1 MNSDFFK
8 IDRFAQFT
16 AWAILIM
23 AFVVCYD
30 QWFYWENQEDY
41 SFGFLVPF
49 FVGYVLYDRW
59 PLIKSYLLGTKEDLV
74 TVEKPGLALNGLALL
89 VILGTIASLI
99 VFMLGGMVLASQG
112 RSNLGSG
119 LIVAGFAGTFLGLA
133 FFAGEKDVKGRIFS
147 LKDRLTFSFLFL
159 FPALVWFIS
168 APMVMFF
175 DSTVKLILLEK
186 VTVIVDW
193 VFTFLG
199 YNLIR
204 EGNILILPDQSTV
217 GVADACSGVRS
228 LTACIFAGTFLSAVF
243 LDRFW
248 KKVLLVSMAMVLA
261 FCTNILRSLF
271 LTAWAYAHGAE
282 AIEGNVHDITG
293 YAVLGITSILLIAML
308 PLFNFKIAPPDD
320 DDDHEDGSLP
330 VNEKEP
336 QHT

>member
-8 IDRFAQFT
+8 IDRFAQFA
-16 AWAILIM
+16 AWAVLVM
-23 AFVVCYD
+23 ALVVCYD

-59 PLIKSYLLGTKEDLV
+59 PLIKSYLLGTKADLEIV
-74 TVEKPGLALNGLALL
+74 ASPGPVFRAFSAL
-89 VILGTIASLI
+89 VVLGTIFSLL
-99 VFMLGGMVLASQG
+99 VFMLGGMILASQG

-133 FFAGEKDVKGRIFS
+133 YFSGEKDVNGRVLS
-147 LKDRLTFSFLFL
+147 LKARLTFALLFL

-186 VTVIVDW
+186 VTAIVDW

-248 KKVLLVSMAMVLA
+248 KKVLLVIMAMILA

-271 LTAWAYAHGAE
+271 LTAWAYANGAQ
-282 AIEGNVHDITG
+282 AIEGTVHDVTG
-293 YAVLGITSILLIAML
+293 YAVLGLTSILLIAML
-308 PLFNFKIAPPDD
+308 PLFNFKIAPPDNED
-320 DDDHEDGSLP
+320 DEDGSLS
-330 VNEKEP
+330 VNKKEP
-336 QHT
+336 QHS